1 MSDLGKSMESS
12 DVGEMMADA
21 KRVVITGLGTANPL
35 GLEPE
40 GTWKAVLRGR
50 SGVAPITLFD
60 ASACPVSF
68 AAEVNGF
75 QPSAPLAGL
84 VGDPPMSVSLPAKDA
99 RKFGRYA
106 QLGIYAGL
114 QAYLD
119 SGLDQHRNSLEA
131 ERMGVNIG
139 CGMGGLPEIQES
151 VNNFR
156 DKGYRRISPFFI
168 LQVIPNIISGQLGV
182 QLGLKGPNHC
192 NVTACATSTHSIG
205 ESYRLIKQGLA
216 QVMLAGGSE
225 AVVCE
230 MGMGGFT
237 AMKAL
242 STRNGEPQKASRPF
256 DQDRDGFVLGEGATV
271 MVLESFD
278 LARRRG
284 AKIYGEILGYG
295 ASGDGFHLV
304 HPAPEGAGAF
314 QAMAAALAEAG
325 VPSDRLDYVNAH
337 ATSTPAGDV
346 EEVRAIGR
354 LISPTRER
362 PLYVSSTKGVT
373 GHLLGAAGATEAMFS
388 LLAIRDQIVPPTAN
402 LEVLDPLCFHSGL
415 DMVAG
420 EAHRAKVDIVLS
432 NSFGFGGTNG
442 ALVFGRV

>member
-1 MSDLGKSMESS
+1 MAES
-12 DVGEMMADA
+12 
-21 KRVVITGLGTANPL
+21 KRVVITGMGTANPL

-40 GTWKAVLRGR
+40 GTWKAVLEGR

-60 ASACPVSF
+60 ASPCPVSF
-68 AAEVNGF
+68 AAEVKGF
-75 QPSAPLAGL
+75 QPSSPLSSP
-84 VGDPPMSVSLPAKDA
+84 VGDPPIAETLPAKDVK
-99 RKFGRYA
+99 KFGRYA

-119 SGLDQHRNSLEA
+119 SGLDRHRGTLDA

-151 VNNFR
+151 VNTFR

-205 ESYRLIKQGLA
+205 ESYRLIRQGHA
-216 QVMLAGGSE
+216 QVMLAGGAES
-225 AVVCE
+225 VVCE
-230 MGMGGFT
+230 MGMGGFA

-242 STRNGEPQKASRPF
+242 STRNGEPGKASRPF
-256 DQDRDGFVLGEGATV
+256 DRDRDGFVLGEGATV
-271 MVLESFD
+271 LVLEDYD
-278 LARRRG
+278 LARQRG
-284 AKIYGEILGYG
+284 AKIYAEVLGYG

-304 HPAPEGAGAF
+304 HPAPEGSGAF
-314 QAMAAALAEAG
+314 QAMSAALAEAG
-325 VPSDRLDYVNAH
+325 LHPDRLDYVNAH

-346 EEVRAIGR
+346 EEARAIGR
-354 LISPTRER
+354 LVSATRER
-362 PLYVSSTKGVT
+362 PLYVSSTKAVT

-388 LLAIRDQIVPPTAN
+388 ILALRDQVVPPTAN
-402 LEVLDPLCFHSGL
+402 LEVLDPLCEQPRL
-415 DMVAG
+415 DFVAG
-420 EAHRAKVDIVLS
+420 APRAAALEVALS

-442 ALVFGRV
+442 ALLFGRV

>member
-1 MSDLGKSMESS
+1 MTG
-12 DVGEMMADA
+12 A

-40 GTWKAVLRGR
+40 GTWKAVLEGR

-68 AAEVNGF
+68 AAEVKGF
-75 QPSAPLAGL
+75 EPSATLAAP
-84 VGDPPMSVSLPAKDA
+84 VGEPPITVTLPAKDVK
-99 RKFGRYA
+99 KFGRYA

-119 SGLDQHRNSLEA
+119 SGLDRHRQTLEA
-131 ERMGVNIG
+131 ERIGVNIG
-139 CGMGGLPEIQES
+139 CGMGGLPEIQDA
-151 VNNFR
+151 VDNFR

-216 QVMLAGGSE
+216 QVMLAGGTES
-225 AVVCE
+225 VVCE
-230 MGMGGFT
+230 MGLGGFA

-242 STRNGEPQKASRPF
+242 STRNGEPDKASRPF
-256 DQDRDGFVLGEGATV
+256 DRGRDGFVLGEGATV
-271 MVLESFD
+271 LVLEDYD

-284 AKIYGEILGYG
+284 AKIYAEILGYG

-314 QAMAAALAEAG
+314 QAMASALAEAG
-325 VPSDRLDYVNAH
+325 IHPDRLDYVNAH

-346 EEVRAIGR
+346 EEARAIGR
-354 LISPTRER
+354 LVSATRER
-362 PLYVSSTKGVT
+362 PLYVSSTKAVT

-388 LLAIRDQIVPPTAN
+388 VLAIRDRMVPPTAN
-402 LEVLDPLCFHSGL
+402 LEVLDPLCAHPGL
-415 DMVAG
+415 DFVAG
-420 EAHRAKVDIVLS
+420 AARPARVEIALS

-442 ALVFGRV
+442 ALVFGRVN

>member
-1 MSDLGKSMESS
+1 
-12 DVGEMMADA
+12 MADG

-40 GTWKAVLRGR
+40 GTWKAVLQGR

-68 AAEVNGF
+68 AAEVKGF
-75 QPSAPLAGL
+75 EPSAPLAGP
-84 VGDPPMSVSLPAKDA
+84 VGEPPITVTLPAKDVK
-99 RKFGRYA
+99 KFGRYA
-106 QLGIYAGL
+106 QFGIYAGL

-119 SGLDQHRNSLEA
+119 SGLDQHRQTLEA

-151 VNNFR
+151 VEHFR

-205 ESYRLIKQGLA
+205 ESYRLIKLGLA
-216 QVMLAGGSE
+216 QVMLAGGTES
-225 AVVCE
+225 VVCE
-230 MGMGGFT
+230 MGLGGFA

-242 STRNGEPQKASRPF
+242 STRNGEPEKASRPF
-256 DQDRDGFVLGEGATV
+256 DRDRDGFVLGEGATV
-271 MVLESFD
+271 MVLEDFD
-278 LARRRG
+278 LARLRG

-325 VPSDRLDYVNAH
+325 IHPDRLDYVNAH

-346 EEVRAIGR
+346 EEARAIGR
-354 LISPTRER
+354 MMSATRER
-362 PLYVSSTKGVT
+362 PLYVSSTKAVT

-388 LLAIRDQIVPPTAN
+388 VLAIRDQVVPPTAN
-402 LEVLDPLCFHSGL
+402 LEALDPLCEHPGL
-415 DMVAG
+415 DFVAG
-420 EAHRAKVDIVLS
+420 EARAAKVDIALS